1 MAADIVRIVYGVRRC
16 RLLALRPALFL
27 HWRGRFQIAKSL
39 QYCCWTWTKASIS
52 NISTGK
58 KKKKFQSGEQAG
70 GVNFARHVTILNRNP
85 KSTRIWR
92 TGGIIKMLL
101 PVSLDWIALTVY
113 CNKRGQRPESNV
125 CWQCLLLLWKIRS
138 SMEKLTVSLRGGAVV
153 APLGR

>member
-1 MAADIVRIVYGVRRC
+1 MEDLWNNLREILPRHYSPYAPPSSYIDAGDFKSPKACNTAAGRERRP
-16 RLLALRPALFL
+16 L
-27 HWRGRFQIAKSL
+27 FQIFL
-39 QYCCWTWTKASIS
+39 LE
-52 NISTGK
+52 K
-58 KKKKFQSGEQAG
+58 KRLQSGEQAG
-70 GVNFARHVTILNRNP
+70 GENFARHVTILNRNP

-113 CNKRGQRPESNV
+113 CKKSWQRPESNV
-125 CWQCLLLLWKIRS
+125 CWQCLLLPWKIRS

>member
-1 MAADIVRIVYGVRRC
+1 MEDLWNNLREILPGHGHRHCAHRLRRC

-39 QYCCWTWTKASIS
+39 QYSILLLDV
-52 NISTGK
+52 NEGLYFKYFYWK
-58 KKKKFQSGEQAG
+58 KKRLQSGEQAG

-113 CNKRGQRPESNV
+113 CKKSWQRSESNE
-125 CWQCLLLLWKIRS
+125 CWQCFLPPWKIRC
-138 SMEKLTVSLRGGAVV
+138 SMEK
-153 APLGR
+153 